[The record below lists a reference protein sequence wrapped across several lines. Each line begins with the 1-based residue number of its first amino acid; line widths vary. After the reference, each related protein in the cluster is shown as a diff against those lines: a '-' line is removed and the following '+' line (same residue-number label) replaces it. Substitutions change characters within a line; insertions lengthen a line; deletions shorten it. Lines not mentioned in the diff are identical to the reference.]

1 MKVCYTGLLAAA
13 VVLARPAC
21 AELVSAVQ
29 VVVNKDVITSGE
41 IGDVL
46 SPRLSTLS
54 GVDQAEF
61 DKAARK
67 LNDQVVQSLVERDLI
82 IHSFTSEGYQTNVLE
97 AFIDDRI
104 KEDIKKKYYGDRWRL
119 IQTLQKE
126 GITYEEYRRQQWE
139 KFVVEYMSYQNS
151 EQKKVIISPLKIQNY
166 YNAHQDD
173 FKLADQVKVKMIA
186 INQPADAP
194 EGTAHRVCDEI
205 LRKIESGVPFEEM
218 AAVYSSGA
226 QRLDRGDSGWIEH
239 SYLTPELADV
249 AFALKP
255 GQHSGVI
262 QLSNGACYIL
272 LLEDKRTAHV
282 KPLSEVREEIDRTLR
297 EQLGARLRER
307 WIQRMKEKSFV
318 VYY

>member
-1 MKVCYTGLLAAA
+1 
-13 VVLARPAC
+13 
-21 AELVSAVQ
+21 LVSAVQ